1 MRKRLVC
8 ICFVIVMVCMALY
21 ANQVT
26 YDYDDIEYRYV
37 KYILQV
43 RDMTGPHDTTPVSG
57 SLLVQNLN
65 KVNKENLPGQ
75 VQDLYDGLYSYL
87 NNTPSLYKSKTMML
101 DLDTFINPE
110 IYLKAGD
117 EANMQDWY
125 YGYPDRLAF
134 LSLDIDF
141 AWSEYVYGKIDL
153 PYKIKLYDQWSDTF
167 SQNIFKPNSGESYQR
182 RMPFDAGISVGNS
195 FINFYLGRGQLN
207 MGNGFTGNMFV
218 ADNFQYQDFAKL
230 SFYDDFFSYDL
241 TYTHFDQEK
250 PFTNVNSL
258 EEEMSFDGPH
268 QSRITHSFTF
278 DFSDKVTLSIREGAV
293 LQTDNALDLRMF
305 NPFMFLHNW
314 NGFSASA
321 GYWANNI
328 LGLDLTVALG
338 FGFRLNF
345 QFVLDQFQLPNER
358 DSGSNAFP
366 NAMGGLINLSHVMAI
381 DRGFLENHV
390 EFVYTSPYLYL
401 NDIGEGNENQD
412 FILGYYLGDGSY
424 LSYSGY
430 KYGPDTVALAIG
442 GNYLTYDGKLD
453 ISYTLMYRVH
463 GEHGIRY
470 SSDQN
475 QTPKSVSGN
484 ADFFRDF
491 VLTGMLEHTL
501 LASTAVKYQIIE
513 SLSVLTSLTYQ
524 YKINYNNKVGDW
536 QNLQVTVGL
545 SFNPMMFA
553 GKR

>member
-87 NNTPSLYKSKTMML
+87 NNTPSLKKKKTMML

-125 YGYPDRLAF
+125 HRYPDRLAF

-358 DSGSNAFP
+358 DFGSNAFP

-381 DRGFLENHV
+381 DKGFL
-390 EFVYTSPYLYL
+390 
-401 NDIGEGNENQD
+401 
-412 FILGYYLGDGSY
+412 
-424 LSYSGY
+424 
-430 KYGPDTVALAIG
+430 
-442 GNYLTYDGKLD
+442 
-453 ISYTLMYRVH
+453 
-463 GEHGIRY
+463 
-470 SSDQN
+470 
-475 QTPKSVSGN
+475 
-484 ADFFRDF
+484 
-491 VLTGMLEHTL
+491 
-501 LASTAVKYQIIE
+501 
-513 SLSVLTSLTYQ
+513 
-524 YKINYNNKVGDW
+524 
-536 QNLQVTVGL
+536 
-545 SFNPMMFA
+545 
-553 GKR
+553 